1 MIAISILDLAV
12 AYRKVKV
19 DLFYSGNPCR
29 FALAEFEVDL
39 EQNLQKIKDAL
50 EMQDCEFL
58 DGLCHGYWL
67 TPKKIEFDNENQG
80 KPIFSNPEKEFD
92 VSHVESGEL
101 RLIANVP
108 VAFHVITTLW
118 INKIGEKFDR
128 LLSNNSYGNRIR
140 RHKDHTPN
148 LNALGSFK
156 PYLHHYQAWRDNG
169 LKTIRENLKHEKSIV
184 AVTADFVA
192 FYHNISADFIVS
204 DTFLKELGITLSSE
218 EKNFTSLIV
227 EMLSKWAKSTPLGR
241 GLPVGC
247 SISAVIANTALIFFD
262 RCIEKD
268 LVPLYYGRYVDDIII
283 VLENTND
290 FSSVSDI
297 WKWISNKV
305 PCIEFQ
311 KPGSSLGQ
319 IKVCLDIFPESEN
332 PQDLHFEEKK
342 TKVFLLEVPSGI
354 AFLDSLEHQ
363 IRERASEWR
372 SLPELP
378 GDEKIA
384 SMLLSACSKSG
395 EEVDNLRK
403 ADSLSIR
410 RAMFA
415 MKLRDFESYCRNLK
429 PDDWKEQRRAFL
441 NTIDKH
447 FTNLHSFFDL
457 YRYFPRIIA
466 IAVISGDYDI
476 LFSIIQKI
484 CAIPDIIRNS
494 DKNFKIAS
502 LCTQEAPKIEI
513 QPFNDYIRQGIEES
527 VLSSLT
533 VPQCLDNFSLLHEIL
548 LFISKRNWNRQSL
561 LSQHARLVGYDLAFK
576 PLRYLSFSPEMNW
589 GYGEKIIAKIS
600 VYESHPTFISKHDFE
615 ILMKLASNATG
626 YIHEIVPQAWIFP
639 TRPFSMSELYLVYEK
654 SLYEP
659 GTVAEILRIFRG
671 YAKNIQGLP
680 QIVGE
685 KYPEIVEVNYS
696 GKKTSLQI
704 ALTSWKTE
712 DKSWTASACQQDDPD
727 ETRYSRLTH
736 LLNQILRSRR
746 ALDYVVFPE
755 LSIPPRW
762 FLGLAGKL
770 KISGISLIS
779 GVEYVHDRKTG
790 TVSNQ
795 VWCSLIHDGLGFRD
809 TIFFQHDKDIPAIH
823 EKEDLERVAGKTL
836 KPITPGKTCTIVH
849 HGDFYFGIL
858 ICSELTDINYRA
870 RLRGSVDAIFVPEWN
885 SDVEMFS
892 SLIEAAAYDVH
903 AYIIQCNNRKFG
915 DTRIRI
921 PAKKHFERDIVKI
934 KGGEDDYF
942 VIGEIDIKR
951 LRQFQSFTISPTGE
965 NAAFKPVPAGFLIA
979 SYRKILSEN
988 RK

>member
-1 MIAISILDLAV
+1 MLDLAA

-19 DLFYSGNPCR
+19 DLFYSGCPCR
-29 FALAEFEVDL
+29 FALAEFEENL
-39 EQNLQKIKDAL
+39 EKNLQQIKVAL
-50 EMQDCEFL
+50 KTQDRKFL
-58 DGLCHGYWL
+58 DDLCHGYWL

-80 KPIFSNPEKEFD
+80 KPIFSNPEKEYD
-92 VSHVESGEL
+92 VSNVSHCEL

-108 VAFHVITTLW
+108 IAFHVITTLW

-128 LLSNNSYGNRIR
+128 LLSKNSYGNRIR
-140 RHKDHTPN
+140 RHKDLSPN
-148 LNALGSFK
+148 LNALGSFN

-169 LKTIRENLKHEKSIV
+169 LKTIRENLKHEKNIV
-184 AVTADFVA
+184 AVTADFTA
-192 FYHNISADFIVS
+192 FYHNISADFIIS
-204 DTFLKELGITLSSE
+204 DTFLQNLDITLSKK

-227 EMLSKWAKSTPLGR
+227 EMLSKWAEETPLGH

-247 SISAVIANTALIFFD
+247 SISAVIANTSLIFFD

-283 VLENTND
+283 VLENTNN
-290 FSSVSDI
+290 FTSVADV
-297 WKWISNKV
+297 WEWISNKV
-305 PCIEFQ
+305 SCIKFQ
-311 KPGSSLGQ
+311 SSDSPSDQ
-319 IKVCLDIFPESEN
+319 INVCLDIFSESVKTLN
-332 PQDLHFEEKK
+332 LHFEKNK
-342 TKVFLLEVPSGI
+342 TKVFLLEAPSGI

-384 SMLLSACSKSG
+384 SMLLTACSKSG
-395 EEVDNLRK
+395 EDVDNLRK

-429 PDDWKEQRRAFL
+429 PDCWKEQRKAFL
-441 NTIDKH
+441 DTINKH

-457 YRYFPRIIA
+457 FRYFPRIIA
-466 IAVISGDYDI
+466 IATMCGDYD
-476 LFSIIQKI
+476 LLLSMIQKI
-484 CAIPDIIRNS
+484 GAVPNVIR
-494 DKNFKIAS
+494 KLEGKLKIAS
-502 LCTQEAPKIEI
+502 QCCLQAEKRKIIDI
-513 QPFNDYIRQGIEES
+513 QSFSGYIRQGIEES
-527 VLSSLT
+527 ILSSLT
-533 VPQCLDNFSLLHEIL
+533 FPQCLKNFSLLKEVL
-548 LFISKRNWNRQSL
+548 LLVSKRNWSSKSL
-561 LSQHARLVGYDLAFK
+561 SLQYARFVGCDLAFK

-589 GYGEKIIAKIS
+589 WYDEKIIKKIS
-600 VYESHPTFISKHDFE
+600 VYNTSQIFISKNDFK
-615 ILMKLASNATG
+615 ILMKLAHQATG
-626 YIHEIVPQAWIFP
+626 SFQGIVPQAWIFP
-639 TRPFSMSELYLVYEK
+639 TRPFTMSELYFVYKK
-654 SLYEP
+654 SLCEP
-659 GTVAEILRIFRG
+659 ETVAEILRVFRG

-680 QIVGE
+680 QITGE

-696 GKKTSLQI
+696 GRKTSLQI

-712 DKSWTASACQQDDPD
+712 DGSWTASACQKDDPD

-746 ALDYVVFPE
+746 TLDYVVFPE

-809 TIFFQHDKDIPAIH
+809 TIFFQHDKDIPGIH
-823 EKEDLERVAGKTL
+823 EKEDLERVAEKTL
-836 KPITPGKTCTIVH
+836 KSITPNKTCTIIH

-870 RLRGSVDAIFVPEWN
+870 CLRGSVDAIFVPEWN
-885 SDVEMFS
+885 SDIEMFS

-934 KGGEDDYF
+934 KGGENDYF

-951 LRQFQSFTISPTGE
+951 LRQFQSFAISPTGE
-965 NAAFKPVPAGFLIA
+965 TAAFKPVPAGFSIA
-979 SYRKILSEN
+979 SYRKILPEN

>member
-1 MIAISILDLAV
+1 MIPISILDLAA

-19 DLFYSGNPCR
+19 DLFYSGNPHR
-29 FALAEFEVDL
+29 FALAEFEIDL
-39 EQNLQKIKDAL
+39 EQNLQKIKVAL
-50 EMQDCEFL
+50 ETSDNEFL
-58 DGLCHGYWL
+58 DNLCHGYWL
-67 TPKKIEFDNENQG
+67 TPKKIEFDNEHQG

-140 RHKDHTPN
+140 RHKDQTPN

-169 LKTIRENLKHEKSIV
+169 LKAIRENLKHEKSIV

-283 VLENTND
+283 VLENTNN
-290 FSSVSDI
+290 FSSVSDV

-311 KPGSSLGQ
+311 KPGSSPDQ

-447 FTNLHSFFDL
+447 FANLHSFFDL

-484 CAIPDIIRNS
+484 CAVPDIIR
-494 DKNFKIAS
+494 KRKEIFKIAS
-502 LCTQEAPKIEI
+502 LNCQLDGSSDI
-513 QPFNDYIRQGIEES
+513 QPFEDYIKRGLEES
-527 VLSSLT
+527 ILSISPSNSEIFADLAKK
-533 VPQCLDNFSLLHEIL
+533 FSKDSPMGWNYEQRLALHET
-548 LFISKRNWNRQSL
+548 
-561 LSQHARLVGYDLAFK
+561 LVNFDLAFH
-576 PLRYLSFSPEMNW
+576 PLRHLFFCPEMNL
-589 GYGEKIIAKIS
+589 GYDKDI
-600 VYESHPTFISKHDFE
+600 ISKVREYKSAQTLIAENDFA
-615 ILMKLASNATG
+615 ILKELALQTTG
-626 YIHEIVPQAWIFP
+626 RTLKIVPQGWIFP
-639 TRPFSMSELYLVYEK
+639 TRPFTMSELYFVYEK

-680 QIVGE
+680 QITGE

-696 GKKTSLQI
+696 GRKTSLQI

-712 DKSWTASACQQDDPD
+712 DGSWTASACQKDDPD

-823 EKEDLERVAGKTL
+823 EKEDLERAAGKAL
-836 KPITPGKTCTIVH
+836 KPITPGKTCTIIH

-870 RLRGSVDAIFVPEWN
+870 WLRGSVDAIFVPEWN

-951 LRQFQSFTISPTGE
+951 LRQFQSFAISPTGE
-965 NAAFKPVPAGFLIA
+965 NAAFKPVPAGFSIA
-979 SYRKILSEN
+979 SYRKILPEN

>member
-1 MIAISILDLAV
+1 MIPISILDLAA

-39 EQNLQKIKDAL
+39 ELNLQKIKVAL
-50 EMQDCEFL
+50 ETQDSEFL
-58 DGLCHGYWL
+58 DSLCHGYWL
-67 TPKKIEFDNENQG
+67 SPKKIEFDYENPG

-108 VAFHVITTLW
+108 IAFHVITTLW

-128 LLSNNSYGNRIR
+128 LLSDNSYGNRIR

-169 LKTIRENLKHEKSIV
+169 LKTIRENLKHGKNIV
-184 AVTADFVA
+184 AVTADFTA
-192 FYHNISADFIVS
+192 FYHNISVDFIIS
-204 DTFLKELGITLSSE
+204 DTFLKDLEITLSSE
-218 EKNFTSLIV
+218 EINFTSLIV
-227 EMLSKWAKSTPLGR
+227 GMLAKWAKSTPLGR

-262 RCIEKD
+262 RCIEKE

-283 VLENTND
+283 VLENTNN
-290 FSSVSDI
+290 FSSVSDV

-311 KPGSSLGQ
+311 KPGSSSDQ

-332 PQDLHFEEKK
+332 SPDLHFEEKK

-378 GDEKIA
+378 GDEKVA

-395 EEVDNLRK
+395 EDVDNLRK

-476 LFSIIQKI
+476 LFSMIQKI
-484 CAIPDIIRNS
+484 CAVPDIIR
-494 DKNFKIAS
+494 KRKETFKIAS
-502 LCTQEAPKIEI
+502 LNCQLDGRSDI
-513 QPFNDYIRQGIEES
+513 QPFEDYIKRGLEES
-527 VLSSLT
+527 ILSISPTNSEIFADLAKKF
-533 VPQCLDNFSLLHEIL
+533 PAGSPMGWNYEQRLALHET
-548 LFISKRNWNRQSL
+548 
-561 LSQHARLVGYDLAFK
+561 LVNFDLAFH
-576 PLRYLSFSPEMNW
+576 PLRHLFFCPEMNL
-589 GYGEKIIAKIS
+589 GYDKDI
-600 VYESHPTFISKHDFE
+600 ISKIREYKSAQTLIAENDFA
-615 ILMKLASNATG
+615 ILKELAWQTTG
-626 YIHEIVPQAWIFP
+626 RTLKIVPQGWIFP
-639 TRPFSMSELYLVYEK
+639 TRPFSMSELYFVYEK

-680 QIVGE
+680 QMTGE

-696 GKKTSLQI
+696 GRKTSLQI

-712 DKSWTASACQQDDPD
+712 DGSWTASACQKDDPD

-823 EKEDLERVAGKTL
+823 EKEDLKRAAGKTL
-836 KPITPGKTCTIVH
+836 KPITPGKTCTITH

-870 RLRGSVDAIFVPEWN
+870 WLRGSVDAIFVPEWN

-951 LRQFQSFTISPTGE
+951 LRQFQSFAISPTGE
-965 NAAFKPVPAGFLIA
+965 NAAFKPVPAGFSIA
-979 SYRKILSEN
+979 SYRKILPEN